1 MRTIDVE
8 SSPPK
13 NHRPSAAEPSAT
25 SSAKSAAVAESS
37 ALLPRVVEALLHF
50 VSAHRVERIGSVA
63 RNRHGFRRA
72 VRSDPRHRHPRRHD
86 VAHRT
91 TARIL
96 SSLRNRKTLK
106 PAPAAMRP
114 LLLIFAAGTPR
125 VIPGRI
131 AMSLVVADFVWHL
144 ARPRLQNQFKVLLH
158 ILMRWVERYILRVSR
173 KRRHL
178 HAYAILPIGGNP
190 QHVTAIH
197 IRPRVDLF
205 VGRRIR
211 RGNSCAGNRHVSRFP
226 HAVNTSQHGGRGGSL
241 LCGLC
246 P

>member
-8 SSPPK
+8 PSPPK
-13 NHRPSAAEPSAT
+13 NHRPSTETSAP

-63 RNRHGFRRA
+63 RNRHGFGRA
-72 VRSDPRHRHPRRHD
+72 VRSDPRHRHPRRHN
-86 VAHRT
+86 VAHST

-106 PAPAAMRP
+106 PAPPAIRP
-114 LLLIFAAGTPR
+114 LLLIFAAATSH
-125 VIPGRI
+125 VIPSRI
-131 AMSLVVADFVWHL
+131 AMSLVVPDFVSHL

-158 ILMRWVERYILRVSR
+158 ILMRQVERHILRISR

-178 HAYAILPIGGNP
+178 HAHAIFPIGGNP
-190 QHVTAIH
+190 QHITPTH
-197 IRPRVDLF
+197 PPPRV
-205 VGRRIR
+205 
-211 RGNSCAGNRHVSRFP
+211 
-226 HAVNTSQHGGRGGSL
+226 
-241 LCGLC
+241 
-246 P
+246 